1 MRDKIV
7 FFILGAL
14 ISTLTYF
21 AGDMNNVKAK
31 DEVVIGNL
39 DITGNLTLAGSL
51 KVGGGTILLTNTNDI
66 SQRVTITASDKQA
79 AIILDNQIDPNTL
92 GSKSALYLS
101 AYTVDEVGVNGADIV
116 FVEAGEEKW
125 RLSSDKPIR

>member
-14 ISTLTYF
+14 LATLAYF
-21 AGDMNNVKAK
+21 AGDMNDAKAK
-31 DEVVIGNL
+31 DEVVIGDL
-39 DITGNLTLAGSL
+39 DVTGNLTLAGSL
-51 KVGGGTILLTNTNDI
+51 RVGGGTILLTNRDDI

-79 AIILDNQIDPNTL
+79 SIILDNQIDPNTL

-101 AYTVDEVGVNGADIV
+101 AYTVDGVGVSAADIV
-116 FVEAGEEKW
+116 FVESGEKKW